1 MSLVRNSSKK
11 KFTIAPE
18 DLAACLDQKNSMIAV
33 LQAEVEDLR
42 FNHEKYERM
51 QEEIHRV
58 KDKYECC
65 LRNYVY
71 ISNNQVIVKG

>member
-11 KFTIAPE
+11 KFSIAPE

-51 QEEIHRV
+51 QE
-58 KDKYECC
+58 
-65 LRNYVY
+65 
-71 ISNNQVIVKG
+71 

>member
-1 MSLVRNSSKK
+1 MNGILFEKYFYLLIIITISILRKMSLVRNSSKK
-11 KFTIAPE
+11 KFSISPE

-51 QEEIHRV
+51 QE
-58 KDKYECC
+58 
-65 LRNYVY
+65 
-71 ISNNQVIVKG
+71 